1 MHDDVQVGTALF
13 RVLVIYYEAFFN
25 RPFWESKSCII
36 EKVKVFMF
44 QVGTAPFRV
53 LALHYGADIVYRW
66 NIFDAPFFATIYI
79 LINVGL

>member
-1 MHDDVQVGTALF
+1 MLQVGTAPF
-13 RVLVIYYEAFFN
+13 RVLALHYG
-25 RPFWESKSCII
+25 PFLDLV
-36 EKVKVFMF
+36 EKVKVVLLRKFMF